1 MWVCRMRSG
10 AEPPG
15 SWSALWVNGAV
26 IPQEWAMGRTAK
38 LKRKTRDLILVYEE
52 SEESRKHP
60 KLIFLTSHIQPRL
73 KGNSEL
79 KTGVSDPVV

>member
-1 MWVCRMRSG
+1 MVCHLG
-10 AEPPG
+10 
-15 SWSALWVNGAV
+15 NGAA
-26 IPQEWAMGRTAK
+26 IHQEWVMGRTAK

-79 KTGVSDPVV
+79 KTGISDPVV